1 VRVAAAVAA
10 VAVRAWVVA
19 KGAGVGVSGGGGAS
33 PGVGGGGGGGGGGG
47 EGWRP
52 HGGGGRRA
60 HLRTPSS
67 LASYLTNISEQKV
80 MRSVFKFLSRPISSM
95 IARISSMSIVPRG
108 QKAAES
114 AAFEAAGS
122 ST

>member
-1 VRVAAAVAA
+1 LVAWRWRGGGGGWAVRVAAAVAA

-19 KGAGVGVSGGGGAS
+19 KGAGVGVS
-33 PGVGGGGGGGGGGG
+33 
-47 EGWRP
+47 
-52 HGGGGRRA
+52 GGGGRRA